1 MVWGVKWSGEWSRL
15 GSGLGNEVV
24 RVWGVEWSGERSG
37 PGSGLGSGMVWG
49 VKWSGSA
56 LGSGVLWEVE
66 EAGRDTFV
74 IVVNGTISGT
84 RVRFTVSRPR
94 LTISILIQKNFIM
107 NNKCIQLKCVF

>member
-1 MVWGVKWSGEWSRL
+1 MVWGEEWSGEWSGEWNGV
-15 GSGLGNEVV
+15 GSEVV
-24 RVWGVEWSGERSG
+24 WECSGE
-37 PGSGLGSGMVWG
+37 W
-49 VKWSGSA
+49 SA